1 MDVIVPPIPE
11 AYDEYRATLQAFISA
26 HKPALTWKQR
36 TGVRVPDSAADIALL
51 RRYVRDLHEAGYR
64 LDRFSVSSERGD
76 PHEQRILEQELGAAG
91 VPYILGNPLVAGA
104 LRYFGTDEQRAA
116 YFPPMARGE
125 HIWTQL
131 FSEPDAGSD
140 LTSLQT
146 RATMVDDEYVVV
158 GQKVWS
164 TWAQWADYGYLL
176 ARTEPVEG
184 AGGITAFIL
193 DMRSPGVDVR
203 PLREMTGTTDFN
215 EVFFDEV
222 RIPAANIIGAPGEG
236 WRVAG
241 ASLAEERTG
250 VGSAG
255 GGGGNDPGQRLVRL
269 ARRTRRQGRPAI
281 EDGAVRQQIGDL
293 AARSRIQRHL
303 GQRIATKAMR
313 GQITPADA
321 PIAKIWFSELNLQTT
336 EAALAL
342 LCPRSMAV
350 EGDELAEEDGRWQ
363 DAFLYARAWT
373 IAGGSNEI
381 MRNLIA
387 ERGLGLP
394 REPRGQAQSESP
406 SPS

>member
-1 MDVIVPPIPE
+1 VDVTVPPVPDT
-11 AYDEYRATLQAFISA
+11 YGEYRAALRAFIA
-26 HKPALTWKQR
+26 EHKPTLEWKQR
-36 TGVRVPDSAADIALL
+36 TGLRVPDRAADVELL
-51 RRYVRDLHEAGYR
+51 RTYVRTIYDAGYV
-64 LDRFSVSSERGD
+64 LDRFSAERGD

-91 VPYILGNPLVAGA
+91 VPHVLGNPLVAGA
-104 LRYFGTDEQRAA
+104 LTHFGTDEQRAT
-116 YFPPMARGE
+116 YLPPMARGD

-146 RATMVDDEYVVV
+146 RASRDGDDFVVV

-164 TWAQWADYGYLL
+164 TWAQWSDYGYLL

-184 AGGITAFIL
+184 PAGISAFIL

-222 RIPAANIIGAPGEG
+222 RVPAVNMIGPPGEG

-241 ASLAEERTG
+241 ASLAEERSN
-250 VGSAG
+250 VGGAG
-255 GGGGNDPGQRLVRL
+255 GVDPVQRLVGV
-269 ARRTRRQGRPAI
+269 ARHHDRGGRPAI
-281 EDGAVRQQIGDL
+281 EDGAVRQQIGAF

-303 GQRIATKAMR
+303 GQRLATKAMK
-313 GQITPADA
+313 GQITAADA
-321 PIAKIWFSELNLQTT
+321 PLSKIWFSELNLEMV

-342 LCPRSMAV
+342 QGARSMAV
-350 EGDELAEEDGRWQ
+350 EGDELTLEDGRWQ

-394 REPRGQAQSESP
+394 KEPRGQS
-406 SPS
+406 

>member
-1 MDVIVPPIPE
+1 VDVIVPPVPE
-11 AYDEYRATLQAFISA
+11 SYDDYRATLRAFLA
-26 HKPALTWKQR
+26 DHKPTLAWKQR
-36 TGVRVPDSAADIALL
+36 TGLRVPENAHDVDLL
-51 RRYVRDLHEAGYR
+51 RGYVRAIYDAGYV
-64 LDRFSVSSERGD
+64 LARFSAESGD
-76 PHEQRILEQELGAAG
+76 PYEQRILEQELAATG
-91 VPYILGNPLVAGA
+91 VPHVLGNPLVAGA
-104 LRYFGTDEQRAA
+104 LKHFGTDEQRAA
-116 YFPPMARGE
+116 HLPPMARGD

-146 RATMVDDEYVVV
+146 RAQRDGDDYVVV

-164 TWAQWADYGYLL
+164 TWAQWSDYGYLL

-184 AGGITAFIL
+184 PAGISAFIL

-222 RIPAANIIGAPGEG
+222 RVPAVNMIGGPGEG

-241 ASLAEERTG
+241 ASLAEERSG
-250 VGSAG
+250 VGGAG
-255 GGGGNDPGQRLVRL
+255 GGTDPVLRLVDV
-269 ARRTRRQGRPAI
+269 ARRHTRGGRPAI
-281 EDGAVRQQIGDL
+281 DDGAVRQQIGSF

-303 GQRIATKAMR
+303 GQRVATKAAR

-321 PIAKIWFSELNLQTT
+321 PLSKIWFSELNLEMA
-336 EAALAL
+336 EAALAIQGA
-342 LCPRSMAV
+342 RSMAG
-350 EGDELAEEDGRWQ
+350 EGDELSFQDGRWQ

-394 REPRGQAQSESP
+394 REPRGRS
-406 SPS
+406 

>member
-1 MDVIVPPIPE
+1 VDVLVPPIPDD
-11 AYDEYRATLQAFISA
+11 YDGYRATLREFIA
-26 HKPALTWKQR
+26 QHKPVLAWKQR
-36 TGVRVPDSAADIALL
+36 TGVRVPDRADDVQLL
-51 RRYVRDLHEAGYR
+51 RGYVRDLYDAGYR
-64 LDRFSVSSERGD
+64 LERFSTERGD
-76 PHEQRILEQELGAAG
+76 AYEQRVLEQELGAAG
-91 VPYILGNPLVAGA
+91 VPYVLGNPLIAGA
-104 LRYFGTDEQRAA
+104 LKHFGTDDQRAT
-116 YFPPMARGE
+116 YYPPMARGD

-146 RATMVDDEYVVV
+146 RATREGDEYVVA

-222 RIPAANIIGAPGEG
+222 RIPVANVIGAPGEG

-255 GGGGNDPGQRLVRL
+255 GGIDPAQRLVRL
-269 ARRTRRQGRPAI
+269 ARRSRRFGRPAI

-303 GQRIATKAMR
+303 GQRMATKAMK
-313 GQITPADA
+313 GQIGAADA
-321 PIAKIWFSELNLQTT
+321 PVAKIWFSELNLETA
-336 EAALAL
+336 EAGLAL
-342 LCPRSMAV
+342 LGPRSMAV

-394 REPRGQAQSESP
+394 REPRGQSP
-406 SPS
+406 S

>member
-1 MDVIVPPIPE
+1 MDVLVPPIPDD
-11 AYDEYRATLQAFISA
+11 YDHYRATLKAFIAA
-26 HKPALTWKQR
+26 HKPVLAWKQR
-36 TGVRVPDSAADIALL
+36 TGVRVPDRADDVELL
-51 RRYVRDLHEAGYR
+51 RGYVRALYDAGYR
-64 LDRFSVSSERGD
+64 LERFAADGGAFD
-76 PHEQRILEQELGAAG
+76 PFEQRILEQELGAAG
-91 VPYILGNPLVAGA
+91 VPHVLGNPLVAGA
-104 LRYFGTDEQRAA
+104 LKHFGTDEQRAT
-116 YFPPMARGE
+116 YSPPLARGD

-146 RATMVDDEYVVV
+146 RATRSGDEYVVV

-193 DMRSPGVDVR
+193 DMHSPGVDVR

-222 RIPAANIIGAPGEG
+222 RIPAANVMGAPGEG

-255 GGGGNDPGQRLVRL
+255 GGVDPAQRLVRL
-269 ARRTRRQGRPAI
+269 ARRSQRLGRPAI
-281 EDGAVRQQIGDL
+281 EDGAVRQQIGEL

-303 GQRIATKAMR
+303 GQRMATKAMK
-313 GQITPADA
+313 GQITAADG
-321 PIAKIWFSELNLQTT
+321 PIAKIWFSELNLETT

-342 LCPRSMAV
+342 LGARSMAV

-394 REPRGQAQSESP
+394 REPRGHSQS
-406 SPS
+406 

>member
-11 AYDEYRATLQAFISA
+11 SYDSYRVTLRAFLAA
-26 HKPALTWKQR
+26 HKPTLQWKQR
-36 TGVRVPDSAADIALL
+36 TGLRVPEIADDVELL
-51 RRYVRDLHEAGYR
+51 REYVRAIYDAGYV
-64 LDRFSVSSERGD
+64 LARFSAEQGD

-91 VPYILGNPLVAGA
+91 VPHVLGNPLVAGA
-104 LRYFGTDEQRAA
+104 LKHFGTDEQRAEHL
-116 YFPPMARGE
+116 PPMARGD

-146 RATMVDDEYVVV
+146 RAQRDGDAYVVV

-164 TWAQWADYGYLL
+164 TWAQWSDYGYLL

-184 AGGITAFIL
+184 PAGISAFIL

-222 RIPAANIIGAPGEG
+222 RVPAANMIGGPGEG

-241 ASLAEERTG
+241 ASLAEERSG
-250 VGSAG
+250 VG
-255 GGGGNDPGQRLVRL
+255 GGGGGADPVLRLVDV
-269 ARRTRRQGRPAI
+269 ARRHSRGGCPAI
-281 EDGAVRQQIGDL
+281 DDGAVRQQIGAF

-303 GQRIATKAMR
+303 GQRVATKAAR

-321 PIAKIWFSELNLQTT
+321 PLSKIWFSELNLEMA

-342 LCPRSMAV
+342 QGARSMAS
-350 EGDELAEEDGRWQ
+350 EGDELSFEDGRWQ

-394 REPRGQAQSESP
+394 REPRGQS
-406 SPS
+406 

>member
-1 MDVIVPPIPE
+1 MDVLVPPIPD
-11 AYDEYRATLQAFISA
+11 AYDEYRATLQAFVAA
-26 HKPALTWKQR
+26 HKPVLSWKQR
-36 TGVRVPDSAADIALL
+36 TGVRVPDNIADIELL
-51 RRYVRDLHEAGYR
+51 RGYVRDLDEAGYR
-64 LDRFSVSSERGD
+64 LDRFSSSSETSD
-76 PHEQRILEQELGAAG
+76 PYEQRVLEQELGAAG
-91 VPYILGNPLVAGA
+91 VPYVLGNPLVAGA
-104 LRYFGTDEQRAA
+104 LKHFGTDEQRAT
-116 YFPPMARGE
+116 YFPAMARGE

-146 RATMVDDEYVVV
+146 RAARVGDGYVVT

-176 ARTEPVEG
+176 ARTEAVEG

-193 DMRSPGVDVR
+193 DMRSPGIDVR

-215 EVFFDEV
+215 EVFLDEV
-222 RIPAANIIGAPGEG
+222 RIPAANVIGAPGEG

-269 ARRTRRQGRPAI
+269 ARRTRRHGRAAI

-303 GQRIATKAMR
+303 GQRTATKAR
-313 GQITPADA
+313 KGQITAADA
-321 PIAKIWFSELNLQTT
+321 PVAKIWFSELNLETT

-342 LCPRSMAV
+342 LGARSMVV

-394 REPRGQAQSESP
+394 REPRGP
-406 SPS
+406 SPSQS

>member
-1 MDVIVPPIPE
+1 MHVNVPPIPSD
-11 AYDEYRATLQAFISA
+11 YDGYRAALRAFIA
-26 HKPALTWKQR
+26 EHKPALEWKQR
-36 TGVRVPDSAADIALL
+36 TGLRVPDSAADVERLRAYTRAL
-51 RRYVRDLHEAGYR
+51 YDAGYH
-64 LDRFSVSSERGD
+64 LDRFSTQSGD
-76 PHEQRILEQELGAAG
+76 PHEQRVMEQELGAAG
-91 VPYILGNPLVAGA
+91 IPHVLGNPLVAGA
-104 LRYFGTDEQRAA
+104 LKHFGTEGQRSA
-116 YFPPMARGE
+116 YLPPMARGD

-146 RATMVDDEYVVV
+146 RATRDGSDFVVV

-164 TWAQWADYGYLL
+164 TWAQWSDYGYLL
-176 ARTEPVEG
+176 ARTEPVDG
-184 AGGITAFIL
+184 PAGISAFIL

-222 RIPAANIIGAPGEG
+222 RIPAANMIGAPGEG

-250 VGSAG
+250 VGGAG
-255 GGGGNDPGQRLVRL
+255 GGLDPVTRLLEV
-269 ARRTRRQGRPAI
+269 ARRNTRGGRPAI
-281 EDGAVRQQIGDL
+281 EDGAVRQQIGAL
-293 AARSRIQRHL
+293 AARVRIQRHL
-303 GQRIATKAMR
+303 GQRMATRAAR
-313 GQITPADA
+313 GQVTAADA
-321 PIAKIWFSELNLQTT
+321 PMAKIWFSELNLAIA

-342 LCPRSMAV
+342 QGARSMAA
-350 EGDELAEEDGRWQ
+350 EGDGLAFEDGRWQ

-394 REPRGQAQSESP
+394 REPRGQS
-406 SPS
+406 